1 MNINKV
7 VIKMQGHS
15 RMDAG
20 TAFGALGR
28 GGRARLSRQV
38 LIPFSDE
45 KKKTEPSTL
54 ISLEFF

>member
-1 MNINKV
+1 MNINKM

-15 RMDAG
+15 RTDAG
-20 TAFGALGR
+20 AAFGALGT
-28 GGRARLSRQV
+28 GGARLSKQV